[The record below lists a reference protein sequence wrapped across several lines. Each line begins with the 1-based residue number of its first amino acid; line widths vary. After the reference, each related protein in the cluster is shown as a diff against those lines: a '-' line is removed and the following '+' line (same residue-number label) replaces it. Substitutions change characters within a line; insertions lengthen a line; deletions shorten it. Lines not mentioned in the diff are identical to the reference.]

1 MPCRL
6 AAGNFRN
13 RNSYELRADGR
24 HDSGVTFALP
34 AALSTIPVIRV
45 RINSGARAKGISRS
59 RLRAVLEQQGGRG
72 GCTSREPNRMT
83 EEERRAN

>member
-6 AAGNFRN
+6 AADNFRN

-45 RINSGARAKGISRS
+45 RTNSGARAKGISRT
-59 RLRAVLEQQGGRG
+59 RAVLEQQGGRG